1 MIEDEMI
8 NYEQEGEGLF
18 VRDEANLPPPVRAL
32 LAEVKDEKIT
42 SVQGW
47 RYPLMK
53 DVQNFVKKFIK
64 LPYDSVYHLGLN
76 LNGKYNLEKDVVIK
90 FTRGGHRGDTN
101 ENKTSVYPVTKDIT
115 FGELFDQLR
124 IKMGNRL
131 NFYDAETENC
141 QDFSLAILSVLGIN
155 DPALKNFIKQDA
167 KAIFKS
173 AGWLEGLFKVGAS
186 LSTLKDQIV
195 DRFKYGEG
203 VGDQSPTTPKGRE
216 VVGTVG
222 SYGRGSSMYE
232 YNFGM
237 PKCNIAI

>member
-8 NYEQEGEGLF
+8 NYEQQGEGLF

-32 LAEVKDEKIT
+32 LAEVKDEKVT
-42 SVQGW
+42 SVQAW

-90 FTRGGHRGDTN
+90 FTRGAHRGDTN

-203 VGDQSPTTPKGRE
+203 ADKEDGDEMYGK
-216 VVGTVG
+216 
-222 SYGRGSSMYE
+222 GRGSSMYE

>member
-1 MIEDEMI
+1 
-8 NYEQEGEGLF
+8 
-18 VRDEANLPPPVRAL
+18 
-32 LAEVKDEKIT
+32 
-42 SVQGW
+42 
-47 RYPLMK
+47 MK

-155 DPALKNFIKQDA
+155 DQALKNFIKQDA

-173 AGWLEGLFKVGAS
+173 AGWLEGLFKIGAS

-203 VGDQSPTTPKGRE
+203 ADKEDEDEMSGKGR
-216 VVGTVG
+216 G
-222 SYGRGSSMYE
+222 SMYE

-237 PKCNIAI
+237 PKCNILI

>member
-1 MIEDEMI
+1 MIEDEMM

-32 LAEVKDEKIT
+32 LEQVKDEKIT
-42 SVQGW
+42 SVQAW

-115 FGELFDQLR
+115 FGELFEQLR

-155 DPALKNFIKQDA
+155 DQALKNFIKQDA

-173 AGWLEGLFKVGAS
+173 AGWLEGLFKIGAS

-203 VGDQSPTTPKGRE
+203 ADKEDEDDKMYGE
-216 VVGTVG
+216 
-222 SYGRGSSMYE
+222 GRGSMYE